1 MPQLMYLESP
11 LGRLTLVEEE
21 GSLTHVVFA
30 DSKLPPADYQKA
42 ETPLL
47 KKVAKQ
53 LNEYFAG
60 QRRDFDLP
68 LAPSGTEFQKECW
81 QALCA
86 IPYGQTC
93 SYGDIAKQVGRPK
106 AVRAVGQ
113 ANHNNPISVIIPCHR
128 VIGANGKLTG
138 YGGGLDKKEL
148 LLNLEQRS

>member
-1 MPQLMYLESP
+1 MSYLIYMESP
-11 LGRLTLVEEE
+11 LGRLTLVE
-21 GSLTHVVFA
+21 GNNALTHIVFA
-30 DSKLPPADYQKA
+30 DHKLPPGDYQKQ

-47 KKVAKQ
+47 KEVAKQ

-68 LAPSGTEFQKECW
+68 LNPHGTEFQQDCW

-93 SYGDIAKQVGRPK
+93 SYGDIAKQIGRPK

-138 YGGGLDKKEL
+138 YGGGLDKKKL
-148 LLNLEQRS
+148 LLELEQRS